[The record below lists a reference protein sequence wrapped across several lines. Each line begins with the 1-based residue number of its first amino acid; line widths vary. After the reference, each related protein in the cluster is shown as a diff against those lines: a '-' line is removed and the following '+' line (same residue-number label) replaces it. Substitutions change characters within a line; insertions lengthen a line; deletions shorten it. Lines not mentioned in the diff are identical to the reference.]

1 MARSSIIV
9 DPRNLHVRPGEP
21 ADSPALR
28 QIFLRA
34 RSLSWT
40 WLPAAAWRLEDLT
53 LFVRAAALGS
63 FSDAARE
70 AGQQPAQVSAAIKRL
85 ETILNIRLFARS
97 TRSLRLTPE
106 GETWLPYATQ
116 MLDTLEAGLQKIQT
130 PDDEVRGM
138 LQIAVPSDLGRN
150 LLLTLFRDFRQRHPA
165 LRLRLLFSDQLT
177 DVFKDP
183 VDVAFRYGN
192 NDDASFISLPVAPE
206 NRRVLVASPEW
217 IARHGEP
224 QTLEELSQ
232 HNALIYILRGRPFD
246 RWSLSLDGV
255 VQQQKVSGT
264 VMSDDAEVI
273 RRLAIA
279 GEGIAYKS
287 MLDVS
292 DDLRAGRL
300 RRLLPRYQGDVV
312 PLNLIC
318 PHRKQLSAA
327 VRLLYEEVKS
337 HCEGL
342 NA

>member
-1 MARSSIIV
+1 M
-9 DPRNLHVRPGEP
+9 
-21 ADSPALR
+21 
-28 QIFLRA
+28 F
-34 RSLSWT
+34 
-40 WLPAAAWRLEDLT
+40 RLEDLT

-217 IARHGEP
+217 FARHGEP

-337 HCEGL
+337 HVKGL
-342 NA
+342 MPD

>member
-1 MARSSIIV
+1 M
-9 DPRNLHVRPGEP
+9 
-21 ADSPALR
+21 
-28 QIFLRA
+28 F
-34 RSLSWT
+34 
-40 WLPAAAWRLEDLT
+40 RLEDLT

-63 FSDAARE
+63 FSDAARG

>member
-1 MARSSIIV
+1 M
-9 DPRNLHVRPGEP
+9 
-21 ADSPALR
+21 
-28 QIFLRA
+28 F
-34 RSLSWT
+34 
-40 WLPAAAWRLEDLT
+40 RLEDLT

-138 LQIAVPSDLGRN
+138 LQSAVPSDLGRN

>member
-1 MARSSIIV
+1 M
-9 DPRNLHVRPGEP
+9 
-21 ADSPALR
+21 
-28 QIFLRA
+28 F
-34 RSLSWT
+34 
-40 WLPAAAWRLEDLT
+40 RLEDLT

-300 RRLLPRYQGDVV
+300 RRLLPGYQGDVV

>member
-1 MARSSIIV
+1 M
-9 DPRNLHVRPGEP
+9 
-21 ADSPALR
+21 
-28 QIFLRA
+28 F
-34 RSLSWT
+34 
-40 WLPAAAWRLEDLT
+40 RLEDLT

-138 LQIAVPSDLGRN
+138 LQITVPSDLGRN

>member
-1 MARSSIIV
+1 M
-9 DPRNLHVRPGEP
+9 
-21 ADSPALR
+21 
-28 QIFLRA
+28 F
-34 RSLSWT
+34 
-40 WLPAAAWRLEDLT
+40 RLEDLT

-273 RRLAIA
+273 RRLAVA

-318 PHRKQLSAA
+318 PHRKQLRFTAAISVKRISPCRNAATDSSLAAFSAVVA
-327 VRLLYEEVKS
+327 AWPTS
-337 HCEGL
+337 
-342 NA
+342 NASIASFRQG

>member
-1 MARSSIIV
+1 M
-9 DPRNLHVRPGEP
+9 
-21 ADSPALR
+21 
-28 QIFLRA
+28 F
-34 RSLSWT
+34 
-40 WLPAAAWRLEDLT
+40 RLEDLT

-255 VQQQKVSGT
+255 VQQQTVSGT

-273 RRLAIA
+273 RRLAVA

>member
-1 MARSSIIV
+1 M
-9 DPRNLHVRPGEP
+9 
-21 ADSPALR
+21 
-28 QIFLRA
+28 F
-34 RSLSWT
+34 
-40 WLPAAAWRLEDLT
+40 RLEDLT

-150 LLLTLFRDFRQRHPA
+150 LLLTLFRDFRQLHPA

>member
-1 MARSSIIV
+1 M
-9 DPRNLHVRPGEP
+9 
-21 ADSPALR
+21 
-28 QIFLRA
+28 F
-34 RSLSWT
+34 
-40 WLPAAAWRLEDLT
+40 RLEDLT

-70 AGQQPAQVSAAIKRL
+70 SGQQPAQVSAAIKRL

-232 HNALIYILRGRPFD
+232 HNTLIYILRGRPFD

-273 RRLAIA
+273 RRLAVA

>member
-1 MARSSIIV
+1 M
-9 DPRNLHVRPGEP
+9 
-21 ADSPALR
+21 
-28 QIFLRA
+28 F
-34 RSLSWT
+34 
-40 WLPAAAWRLEDLT
+40 RLEDLT
-53 LFVRAAALGS
+53 LFVRAAARGS

>member
-1 MARSSIIV
+1 M
-9 DPRNLHVRPGEP
+9 
-21 ADSPALR
+21 
-28 QIFLRA
+28 F
-34 RSLSWT
+34 
-40 WLPAAAWRLEDLT
+40 RLEDLT

-106 GETWLPYATQ
+106 GETWRPYATQ

-130 PDDEVRGM
+130 PDDGVRGM

>member
-1 MARSSIIV
+1 M
-9 DPRNLHVRPGEP
+9 
-21 ADSPALR
+21 
-28 QIFLRA
+28 F
-34 RSLSWT
+34 
-40 WLPAAAWRLEDLT
+40 RLEDLT

-255 VQQQKVSGT
+255 VQLQKVSGT

-312 PLNLIC
+312 PVYLFC

>member
-1 MARSSIIV
+1 M
-9 DPRNLHVRPGEP
+9 
-21 ADSPALR
+21 
-28 QIFLRA
+28 F
-34 RSLSWT
+34 
-40 WLPAAAWRLEDLT
+40 RLEDLT

-327 VRLLYEEVKS
+327 VRFLYEEVKS

>member
-1 MARSSIIV
+1 M
-9 DPRNLHVRPGEP
+9 
-21 ADSPALR
+21 
-28 QIFLRA
+28 F
-34 RSLSWT
+34 
-40 WLPAAAWRLEDLT
+40 RLEDLT

-138 LQIAVPSDLGRN
+138 LQIAVPSDLGCN

>member
-1 MARSSIIV
+1 M
-9 DPRNLHVRPGEP
+9 
-21 ADSPALR
+21 
-28 QIFLRA
+28 F
-34 RSLSWT
+34 
-40 WLPAAAWRLEDLT
+40 RLEDLT

-224 QTLEELSQ
+224 QTLQELGQ

-246 RWSLSLDGV
+246 RWSLSLDGE

-318 PHRKQLSAA
+318 PHRKQLSSA

>member
-1 MARSSIIV
+1 M
-9 DPRNLHVRPGEP
+9 
-21 ADSPALR
+21 
-28 QIFLRA
+28 F
-34 RSLSWT
+34 
-40 WLPAAAWRLEDLT
+40 RLEDLT

-246 RWSLSLDGV
+246 RWSQSLDGV

-273 RRLAIA
+273 RRLAIS

>member
-1 MARSSIIV
+1 M
-9 DPRNLHVRPGEP
+9 
-21 ADSPALR
+21 
-28 QIFLRA
+28 F
-34 RSLSWT
+34 
-40 WLPAAAWRLEDLT
+40 RLEDLT

-273 RRLAIA
+273 RRLAVA

-300 RRLLPRYQGDVV
+300 RRQLPRYQGDVV

>member
-1 MARSSIIV
+1 M
-9 DPRNLHVRPGEP
+9 
-21 ADSPALR
+21 
-28 QIFLRA
+28 F
-34 RSLSWT
+34 
-40 WLPAAAWRLEDLT
+40 RLEDLT

-300 RRLLPRYQGDVV
+300 AALAAALSGGCSAVESD
-312 PLNLIC
+312 
-318 PHRKQLSAA
+318 LSAPQTA
-327 VRLLYEEVKS
+327 LCRGAFVI
-337 HCEGL
+337 
-342 NA
+342 

>member
-1 MARSSIIV
+1 M
-9 DPRNLHVRPGEP
+9 
-21 ADSPALR
+21 
-28 QIFLRA
+28 F
-34 RSLSWT
+34 
-40 WLPAAAWRLEDLT
+40 RLEDLT

-70 AGQQPAQVSAAIKRL
+70 SGQQPAQVSAAIKRL

-150 LLLTLFRDFRQRHPA
+150 LLLTLFSDFRQRHPA

-273 RRLAIA
+273 RRLAVA

>member
-1 MARSSIIV
+1 M
-9 DPRNLHVRPGEP
+9 
-21 ADSPALR
+21 
-28 QIFLRA
+28 F
-34 RSLSWT
+34 
-40 WLPAAAWRLEDLT
+40 RLEDLT

-70 AGQQPAQVSAAIKRL
+70 TGQQPAQVSAAIKRL

-177 DVFKDP
+177 NVFKDP

-273 RRLAIA
+273 RRLAVA

>member
-1 MARSSIIV
+1 M
-9 DPRNLHVRPGEP
+9 
-21 ADSPALR
+21 
-28 QIFLRA
+28 F
-34 RSLSWT
+34 
-40 WLPAAAWRLEDLT
+40 RLEDLT

-192 NDDASFISLPVAPE
+192 NDDASFFSLPVAPE